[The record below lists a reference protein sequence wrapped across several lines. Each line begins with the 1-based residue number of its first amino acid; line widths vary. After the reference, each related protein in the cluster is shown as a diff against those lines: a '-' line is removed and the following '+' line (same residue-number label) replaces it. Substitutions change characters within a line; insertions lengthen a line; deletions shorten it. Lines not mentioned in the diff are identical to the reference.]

1 MGLAN
6 AVSRLKDSKAKS
18 KVVILLTDGSNN
30 MGDIWHWVKASP
42 ANIVRPILSF
52 GLPAINSAA
61 TAFAASI
68 LFGFKSSAI
77 IVPDISRV
85 NIISIPSVLS
95 VRHELD
101 ACGRASAMTTIV
113 IARQRKTKGT

>member
-1 MGLAN
+1 M
-6 AVSRLKDSKAKS
+6 
-18 KVVILLTDGSNN
+18 
-30 MGDIWHWVKASP
+30 
-42 ANIVRPILSF
+42 LSF
-52 GLPAINSAA
+52 GRERMNSEA
-61 TAFAASI
+61 TAFEASN

-77 IVPDISRV
+77 IVPDISSV

-101 ACGRASAMTTIV
+101 ACGRASAITTIV